1 MNQINRTVSGVVAVE
16 TLSIVRFMLPASLLA
31 AAFSASL
38 LGCATSQPVQAIE
51 PPGGAHGEGGGGTVE
66 PHPSG
71 GATEKFVISREPQPE
86 EKPPTEDSLHI
97 GDKWWRFRGGFL
109 KLTEGQV
116 RERDMAV
123 SMKQAPQ
130 NFWDPQT
137 ALETVQIWSGL
148 CNQCHGGRRNQ
159 SDAVNM
165 PAPPPAWGQG
175 EGIFFGSRRQ
185 YAELF
190 NTVTNGGPKHE
201 GRVAMP
207 AWKSVLAKEQIW
219 ALLYFLEY
227 QSGGIEGRFPPSL
240 YPRIRTDV
248 GQQ

>member
-1 MNQINRTVSGVVAVE
+1 MNKINPEASRVVAVRSV
-16 TLSIVRFMLPASLLA
+16 TTVRVMLLASLLA
-31 AAFSASL
+31 AAFSAGL
-38 LGCATSQPVQAIE
+38 LGCASAPPVQVIE
-51 PPGGAHGEGGGGTVE
+51 PPGGSRSGGGSGAE
-66 PHPSG
+66 PRSAG
-71 GATEKFVISREPQPE
+71 GGDKFVISREPTPE

-109 KLTEGQV
+109 KLNDAQV
-116 RERDMAV
+116 RERDTAV

-165 PAPPPAWGQG
+165 PAPPPVWGQG
-175 EGIFFGSRRQ
+175 EGIFFGARRQ
-185 YAELF
+185 YSELF
-190 NTVTNGGPKHE
+190 NTVSNGGPKHE
-201 GRVAMP
+201 GKVAMP
-207 AWKSVLAKEQIW
+207 AWKTVLAKEQIW

-240 YPRIRTDV
+240 YPRIRSDV

>member
-1 MNQINRTVSGVVAVE
+1 MKNPSQYLHRLVTSKPPRPVLI
-16 TLSIVRFMLPASLLA
+16 ASMLA
-31 AAFSASL
+31 AACSVAFLA
-38 LGCATSQPVQAIE
+38 CATAPPTTTIE
-51 PPGGAHGEGGGGTVE
+51 PPGGGRSGGSASGGGTDN
-66 PHPSG
+66 
-71 GATEKFVISREPQPE
+71 FVISREPPPE
-86 EKPPTEDSLHI
+86 EKPPSEDSLHI

-109 KLTEGQV
+109 KMAEAQV
-116 RERDMAV
+116 RERDMAI

-130 NFWDPQT
+130 AFWDPQT

-165 PAPPPAWGQG
+165 PAPPPTWGQG
-175 EGIFFGSRRQ
+175 EGIFFGNRRQ
-185 YAELF
+185 YADLF
-190 NTVTNGGPKHE
+190 NTVSNGGPKHE
-201 GRVAMP
+201 GKVAMP
-207 AWKSVLAKEQIW
+207 SWKTVLAKEQIW

>member
-1 MNQINRTVSGVVAVE
+1 MTTISQQVHRTVAPKS
-16 TLSIVRFMLPASLLA
+16 LRYLLIASVLA
-31 AAFSASL
+31 AACSAAF
-38 LGCATSQPVQAIE
+38 LGCATTQPAQTIE
-51 PPGGAHGEGGGGTVE
+51 PGGHAAGGTA
-66 PHPSG
+66 SG
-71 GATEKFVISREPQPE
+71 GTDSFVISREPAAE
-86 EKPPTEDSLHI
+86 EKPPSEDTLHI

-109 KLTEGQV
+109 KMPEAQV

-130 NFWDPQT
+130 GFWDPQT

-165 PAPPPAWGQG
+165 PAPPPTWGVG
-175 EGIFFGSRRQ
+175 EGIFFGNRRQ
-185 YAELF
+185 YADLF
-190 NTVTNGGPKHE
+190 NTVSNGGPKHE
-201 GRVAMP
+201 GGKIAMP
-207 AWKSVLAKEQIW
+207 AWKTVLAKEQIW

-240 YPRIRTDV
+240 YPRIKNDV

>member
-1 MNQINRTVSGVVAVE
+1 MSSVTSP
-16 TLSIVRFMLPASLLA
+16 TSVRFILIASLIA
-31 AAFSASL
+31 AGCSAAL
-38 LGCATSQPVQAIE
+38 LGCATTAPAAVIE
-51 PPGGAHGEGGGGTVE
+51 PPGGSKSADGSGGGDTKAPGGT
-66 PHPSG
+66 
-71 GATEKFVISREPQPE
+71 TDKFVISREPAAE
-86 EKPPTEDSLHI
+86 EKPPSEDSLHI
-97 GDKWWRFRGGFL
+97 GDKWWKFRGGFL
-109 KLTEGQV
+109 KLNEAQT

-123 SMKQAPQ
+123 SGRQAPQ
-130 NFWDPQT
+130 AFWDPQT

-165 PAPPPAWGQG
+165 PSPPPQWGVG
-175 EGIFFGSRRQ
+175 EGIFFGNRRQ
-185 YAELF
+185 YSELF
-190 NTVTNGGPKHE
+190 NTVSNGGPKHE
-201 GRVAMP
+201 GKVAMP
-207 AWKSVLAKEQIW
+207 AWKTVLAKEQIW